1 VSDKEGD
8 AINAEEL
15 RSECGPGDAC
25 ACMLCECKEFFVGSI
40 AEKIQGADG
49 FNKMKSVLGLKR
61 HDVGQSFRRIS
72 FGPNHVSRQRTGKF
86 AEIGWGRRGRG
97 SW

>member
-1 VSDKEGD
+1 MQKSLEV
-8 AINAEEL
+8 NAAREMHVL
-15 RSECGPGDAC
+15 AC
-25 ACMLCECKEFFVGSI
+25 FANRKEFFVGSI

-49 FNKMKSVLGLKR
+49 FNKPKSVLGLKR
-61 HDVGQSFRRIS
+61 HDVRQSLRRIG
-72 FGPNHVSRQRTGKF
+72 FGPNHVGWQRTGKF

>member
-1 VSDKEGD
+1 MVSDNGGD

-15 RSECGPGDAC
+15 GTHAC
-25 ACMLCECKEFFVGSI
+25 FANRKEYFVGSI
-40 AEKIQGADG
+40 AAKIQGADG
-49 FNKMKSVLGLKR
+49 FNKSKSVLGLKR
-61 HDVGQSFRRIS
+61 HDVRQSFRRIG

>member
-1 VSDKEGD
+1 MQKSLEV
-8 AINAEEL
+8 NAAREMHVL
-15 RSECGPGDAC
+15 AC
-25 ACMLCECKEFFVGSI
+25 FANCKEFFVGSI

-49 FNKMKSVLGLKR
+49 FNKSKSVLGLKR
-61 HDVGQSFRRIS
+61 HDVGQSFRQIG

>member
-1 VSDKEGD
+1 MQKSLEV
-8 AINAEEL
+8 NAAREMHVL
-15 RSECGPGDAC
+15 AC
-25 ACMLCECKEFFVGSI
+25 FANRKEFFESSI

-49 FNKMKSVLGLKR
+49 FNKPKSVLGLKR
-61 HDVGQSFRRIS
+61 HDVGQSLRRIG
-72 FGPNHVSRQRTGKF
+72 FGPNHVGWQRTGKF

>member
-1 VSDKEGD
+1 MQKSLEVNAAREMHVLAYFANRKE
-8 AINAEEL
+8 L
-15 RSECGPGDAC
+15 
-25 ACMLCECKEFFVGSI
+25 FVGSI

-49 FNKMKSVLGLKR
+49 FNKSKSVLGLKR
-61 HDVGQSFRRIS
+61 HDVGQSFRRIG

-86 AEIGWGRRGRG
+86 VEIGWGRRGRG